1 MKQIKL
7 TGRER
12 SVLRMLD
19 FSTGNSGEEL
29 LESTRLEADD
39 LVSVLSGLMNPGYL
53 EMTPY
58 AEEAAIDTFR
68 RARFDVNPSY
78 AQEIRAAMAERY

>member
-12 SVLRMLD
+12 SVLRVLD
-19 FSTGNSGEEL
+19 FAAGNTGEEL
-29 LESTRLEADD
+29 LESSRLEPDD
-39 LVSVLSGLMNPGYL
+39 LVSVLSGLMGPGYV

-58 AEEAAIDTFR
+58 AEEAAEETYR
-68 RARFDVNPSY
+68 TARFDINPSY
-78 AQEIRAAMAERY
+78 AQELRAAMAQRY